1 MPDHIELRR
10 RLYYAVLN
18 VPKDLQDKFGKRH
31 VKSTGTSDRIKAK
44 VTAAVLV
51 GQWKLEFEEVKGTS
65 NPALRKALEYRR
77 EFEKARTEEER
88 DIYSGII
95 SDEAESI
102 YVTTD
107 SYEKA
112 TLFSDLALGS
122 KTLAEP
128 YFKQWKAQLTVTP
141 RTVEQYSKDALLF
154 IQKFTLIE
162 DVTKTA
168 VSKWL
173 DSLSDNGTSKDS
185 QKRIIKGCRSFW
197 RYVLRYDIKGAV
209 EDPFFKV
216 ITHDKAKKKPSREVF
231 EPQEI
236 VELWQMANIRAD
248 STLADLIT
256 IGAFTGARIEELCSI
271 KVNEVTSE
279 SIKISNSKTPAGI
292 RSIPIHSQLRSL
304 IKRLKDTSS
313 DGYLLSGLTFDRYKD
328 RSGAMSKRF
337 GTLKTK
343 AGHGKSKVFHC
354 LRHTLVTNLINL
366 NVSEL
371 IVQDIVGHEKKGVTG
386 GVYLKGINHDVKLE
400 ALNKI
405 SYPFPD
411 LT

>member
-10 RLYYAVLN
+10 RLYYAVLT

-44 VTAAVLV
+44 ATAAVLV
-51 GQWKLEFEEVKGTS
+51 GQWKLEFEEVRGTS
-65 NPALRKALEYRR
+65 NPTLRKALEYRR
-77 EFEKARTEEER
+77 EYEKARSDEER
-88 DIYSGII
+88 DIYSLII
-95 SDEAESI
+95 SEEAESI
-102 YVTTD
+102 FDTTASHD
-107 SYEKA
+107 KA
-112 TLFSDLALGS
+112 TLFSDLAHGS
-122 KTLAEP
+122 KTLSEP
-128 YFKQWKAQLTVTP
+128 YFKQWKDQLSVTP

-154 IQKFTLIE
+154 IQKFPLIE
-162 DVTKTA
+162 DVSKSL

-173 DSLSDNGTSKDS
+173 DSLGHNGTTKDS
-185 QKRIIKGCRSFW
+185 QKRIVKGCRSFW

-216 ITHDKAKKKPSREVF
+216 ITHDKGKKKPSREIF

-236 VELWQMANIRAD
+236 LELWQLAKNRAD
-248 STLADLIT
+248 STLADLIAL
-256 IGAFTGARIEELCSI
+256 GAYTGARIEELCSI
-271 KVNEVTSE
+271 KVNEVNNE
-279 SIKISNSKTPAGI
+279 FIKINDSKTPAGI
-292 RSIPIHSQLRSL
+292 RSIPIHFNLRSL
-304 IKRLKDTSS
+304 IKRLKDSS
-313 DGYLLSGLTFDRYKD
+313 KDGYLLSGLTFDRYKD

-337 GTLKTK
+337 GILKTK
-343 AGHGKSKVFHC
+343 AGHGRSKVFHC
-354 LRHTLVTNLINL
+354 LRHTLITNLINL
-366 NVSEL
+366 GVSEL
-371 IVQDIVGHEKKGVTG
+371 VAQDIVGHEKKGVTG